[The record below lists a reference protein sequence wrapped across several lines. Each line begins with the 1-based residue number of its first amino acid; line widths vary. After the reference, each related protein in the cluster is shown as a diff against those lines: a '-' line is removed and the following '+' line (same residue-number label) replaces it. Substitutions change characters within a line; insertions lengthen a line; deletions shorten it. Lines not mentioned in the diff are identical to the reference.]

1 MITKAITLG
10 RHVLEDEKLH
20 PEATGE
26 FSALL
31 IQMGYAAKLLS
42 REISRAA
49 LIGKLGLV
57 GEKNPT
63 GDAQK
68 KLDVYSNEVVIDAF
82 VGTGLVAAIVSEE
95 MEKVKTIEGAEDA
108 KYILCTD
115 PLDGSSNTDINGSV
129 GTIFGIYRRKSTG
142 GDPTKEVLRAGKD
155 LVAAGYVMYSTSTML
170 VYACGHG
177 VFGFTLDR
185 EVGEFL
191 LSHDNIRCPARGHYY
206 SSNVARAPDWHPNIR
221 KYIEYLNEQDPHT
234 GRPYSLRYTGA
245 LVADVHRSLVEGGL
259 YFYPADS
266 GHKNGKLRLMYEC
279 APLGFLVEA
288 AGGRASTGSER
299 VVDIQPADI
308 HQRVPFVVGST
319 QDVELYEHFLK
330 TGSPNPA

>member
-1 MITKAITLG
+1 MSSKAVTLS

-31 IQMGYAAKLLS
+31 IQMGYAAKVLA
-42 REISRAA
+42 REIGRAA

-57 GEKNPT
+57 GDKNPT

-68 KLDVYSNEVVIDAF
+68 VLDVYSNEVVIDAF

-95 MEKVKTIEGAEDA
+95 MEKVKTIEGAENA
-108 KYILCTD
+108 KYILSTD
-115 PLDGSSNTDINGSV
+115 PLDGSSNTDINGSI
-129 GTIFGIYRRKSTG
+129 GTIFGIFRRKSTS
-142 GDPTKEVLRAGKD
+142 GDATKEVLRAGKD
-155 LVAAGYVMYSTSTML
+155 LVAAGYVMYSTSTVL

-185 EVGEFL
+185 ELGEFL
-191 LSHDNIRCPARGHYY
+191 LSHDNIKCPGRGHYY
-206 SSNVARAPDWHPNIR
+206 SANLARMPDWDPNLQ
-221 KYIEYLNEQDPHT
+221 KYIAYLNERDPHT

-245 LVADVHRSLVEGGL
+245 LVADVHRCLIEGGL
-259 YFYPADS
+259 YFYPSDTS
-266 GHKNGKLRLMYEC
+266 HKSGKLRLMYEC
-279 APLGFLVEA
+279 APLGYLVEA
-288 AGGRASTGSER
+288 AGGRASTGLER
-299 VVDIQPADI
+299 VVDIVPTDI

-319 QDVELYEHFLK
+319 QDVEQYEKFLK
-330 TGSPNPA
+330 TGKPS

>member
-1 MITKAITLG
+1 MSNKAVTLS

-31 IQMGYAAKLLS
+31 IQMGYAAKVLA
-42 REISRAA
+42 REIGRAA

-68 KLDVYSNEVVIDAF
+68 VLDVYSNEVVIDAF

-108 KYILCTD
+108 KYILSTD
-115 PLDGSSNTDINGSV
+115 PLDGSSNTDINGSI
-129 GTIFGIYRRKSTG
+129 GTIFGIYRRKSIG
-142 GDPTKEVLRAGKD
+142 GDATKEVLRAGKD
-155 LVAAGYVMYSTSTML
+155 LVAAGYVMYSTSTVL

-185 EVGEFL
+185 ELGEFL
-191 LSHDNIRCPARGHYY
+191 LSHDNIRCPGRGHYY
-206 SSNVARAPDWHPNIR
+206 SANLARMPDWDPNLQ
-221 KYIEYLNEQDPHT
+221 KYIAYLNERDPHT

-245 LVADVHRSLVEGGL
+245 LVADVHRSLIEGGL
-259 YFYPADS
+259 YFYPADTS
-266 GHKNGKLRLMYEC
+266 HKSGKLRLMYEC
-279 APLGFLVEA
+279 APLGYLVEA
-288 AGGRASTGSER
+288 AGGRASTGTER
-299 VVDIQPADI
+299 VVDIVPTDI

-319 QDVELYEHFLK
+319 QDVEQYEQFLK
-330 TGSPNPA
+330 TGKSS

>member
-1 MITKAITLG
+1 MSTKAVTLS
-10 RHVLEDEKLH
+10 RHVLQDEKLH

-31 IQMGYAAKLLS
+31 IQMGYAAKILS
-42 REISRAA
+42 REIGRAA

-68 KLDVYSNEVVIDAF
+68 VLDVYSNEVVIDAF

-95 MEKVKTIEGAEDA
+95 MEKVKTIEGAEGA

-115 PLDGSSNTDINGSV
+115 PLDGSSNTDINGSI
-129 GTIFGIYRRKSTG
+129 GTIFGIYRRKSTS

-155 LVAAGYVMYSTSTML
+155 LVAAGYVMYSTSTVF

-185 EVGEFL
+185 ELGEFL
-191 LSHDNIRCPARGHYY
+191 LSHDNIRCPGRGHYY
-206 SSNVARAPDWHPNIR
+206 SANLARLPDWDPNLQ
-221 KYIEYLNEQDPHT
+221 KYISYLNERDPHS

-259 YFYPADS
+259 YFYPGDTS
-266 GHKNGKLRLMYEC
+266 HKDGKLRLMYEC

-288 AGGRASTGSER
+288 AGGRASTGTQR
-299 VVDIQPADI
+299 IVDIQPTDI
-308 HQRVPFVVGST
+308 HQRVPFVIGST
-319 QDVELYEHFLK
+319 QDVEQYEQFLK
-330 TGSPNPA
+330 TGRSS

>member
-1 MITKAITLG
+1 MSTKAVTLS

-115 PLDGSSNTDINGSV
+115 PLDGSSNTDINGSI
-129 GTIFGIYRRKSTG
+129 GTIFGIYRRTSMSKNPAT
-142 GDPTKEVLRAGKD
+142 EVLRRGKD
-155 LVAAGYVMYSTSTML
+155 LVAAGYVMYSTSTVL

-191 LSHDNIRCPARGHYY
+191 LSHDNIRCPGRGHYY
-206 SSNVARAPDWHPNIR
+206 SSNVARAPDWDPNIR
-221 KYIEYLNEQDPHT
+221 KYIEYLNQQDPHT

-266 GHKNGKLRLMYEC
+266 GHKSGKLRLMYEC

-288 AGGRASTGSER
+288 AGGRASTGLER
-299 VVDIQPADI
+299 VVDIQPTDI

-330 TGSPNPA
+330 TGSPNSA